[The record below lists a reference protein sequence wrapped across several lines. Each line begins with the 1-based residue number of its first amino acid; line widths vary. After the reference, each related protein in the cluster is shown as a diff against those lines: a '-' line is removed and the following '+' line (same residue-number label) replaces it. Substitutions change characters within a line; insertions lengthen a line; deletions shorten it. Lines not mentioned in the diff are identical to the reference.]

1 MVRDVLLAYG
11 VFAIY
16 YIMTVYSIYFFVML
30 NSFRKLLPILK
41 GSKYAHFQSLS
52 VSEHVPPVS
61 ILVPSYNEE
70 LTIIENVRSLLSLEY
85 PDYEVVVVNDGS
97 KDRTLQV
104 LMEAFQLKKLS
115 KEKLGDS
122 QQQLVPASQIR
133 AVYHNPDFPN
143 LFVLDKPNG
152 GKADA
157 LNVGINFSHH
167 PLICTIDA
175 DSLLDRDALIR
186 MARVYM
192 EDPERTVAVGGNVRI
207 ANGCQIENGS
217 VKDVRVPSKLLP
229 MLQSIEYL
237 KAFLGGRIGW
247 SSLNAL
253 LIISGAFGLFRK
265 ENVVKVGGYREGF
278 PGEDMNIVLKLH
290 RHMLQHKI
298 RYRIAFCPDA
308 VCWTQAPDT
317 LRILGSQRKRWGRGN
332 LKNMWE
338 FRKLLFN
345 PKYKQI
351 GLFAIPYNVLFE
363 TLNPYF
369 KFSGFLALV
378 GYVAMDMTK
387 WYILLTFFL
396 VNLAI
401 SLIFNCGALL
411 LEEIA
416 FRRYH
421 KPADTLKLLGYAI
434 FLSLGYDQLNSIWR
448 FLGHIDF
455 FRNNSSWGVMER
467 KSFQEDTPKLST

>member
-1 MVRDVLLAYG
+1 MRDVLLAYG
-11 VFAIY
+11 LFAMY
-16 YIMTVYSIYFFVML
+16 YIITVYSIYFLVMSL
-30 NSFRKLLPILK
+30 SFRRIASIIK
-41 GSKYAHFQSLS
+41 GTFFARFHALS

-70 LTIIENVRSLLSLEY
+70 LTIIESVRSLLSLHY
-85 PDYEVVVVNDGS
+85 PEYEVIVVNDGS
-97 KDRTLQV
+97 RDRTLQV
-104 LMEAFQLKKLS
+104 LIDEFGLADIS
-115 KEKLGDS
+115 DS
-122 QQQLVPASQIR
+122 QSAKRKLVEATPVA
-133 AVYHNPDFPN
+133 AVYHNPEYPN
-143 LFVLDKPNG
+143 LYVLDKKNG

-157 LNVGINFSHH
+157 LNVGINFSHY

-192 EDPERTVAVGGNVRI
+192 ENPQETVAVGGTVRI
-207 ANGCQIENGS
+207 ANGCVIENGMIR
-217 VKDVRVPSKLLP
+217 DVRLPRQILP

-247 SSLNAL
+247 SSINAL
-253 LIISGAFGLFRK
+253 LIISGAFGMFRK
-265 ENVVKVGGYREGF
+265 ADVVAVGGYREGF

-290 RHMLQHKI
+290 RHMLEQKR

-308 VCWTQAPDT
+308 VCWTQAPDS

-345 PKYKQI
+345 PKYRQI

-369 KFSGFLALV
+369 KITGFLALL
-378 GYVAMDMTK
+378 GYFWMDMTA
-387 WYILLTFFL
+387 WRIVLTFFA
-396 VNLAI
+396 VNLMI
-401 SLIFNCGALL
+401 SMIFNCGALL

-416 FRRYH
+416 FRRYN
-421 KPADTLKLLGYAI
+421 KASDVWRMMGYAVL
-434 FLSLGYDQLNSIWR
+434 LSLGYDQLNALWR
-448 FLGHIDF
+448 FRGHIDF
-455 FRNNSSWGVMER
+455 FRNNKSWGVMER
-467 KSFQEDTPKLST
+467 KSWKDESAKIGA